1 LYLGA
6 FVKAKKKPNWLEQH
20 DGASCPPGGFENFKS
35 SSCDAGQLQVFASF
49 SKFIFTAAA

>member
-1 LYLGA
+1 M
-6 FVKAKKKPNWLEQH
+6 KAKKKPNWLEQH